1 MTQTLALFLDAYRE
15 LNARKMFWVCLILS
29 GVIVLSFL
37 AVGVNAAGSV
47 SLFGM
52 DTSWTLPISK
62 AELYGLIFTNLGVG
76 MWLTMIGLILALV
89 STASIFPELITGGS
103 IDLYLSKPISRP
115 RLFLTKYLAGLMF
128 AALQVL
134 VFSAAC
140 FIVIG
145 LRGGVW
151 LPRLF
156 LAVPIVVCFFS
167 YLFCICVLWGLWTR
181 STLAAV
187 LLTMV
192 FWFGLWAVDQAETL
206 LLRARIDNQRQV
218 ELAQHD
224 RNPEREKKLA
234 SSGRTITAVHR
245 VLYATKTVLPK
256 TRATNELLDRALLH
270 GTLLENMDPTGGE
283 APATQPN
290 LPGWADPRIAQAA
303 QAEQLHRPVWWV
315 IGTSLGF
322 EAVIVALATWTFS
335 RRDF

>member
-1 MTQTLALFLDAYRE
+1 AVGAAAGSPGRSRAMSQTLALFHDAYRE
-15 LNARKMFWVCLILS
+15 LNSRKMFWVCLILS

-145 LRGGVW
+145 VRGGVW

-167 YLFCICVLWGLWTR
+167 YLF
-181 STLAAV
+181 
-187 LLTMV
+187 
-192 FWFGLWAVDQAETL
+192 
-206 LLRARIDNQRQV
+206 
-218 ELAQHD
+218 
-224 RNPEREKKLA
+224 
-234 SSGRTITAVHR
+234 
-245 VLYATKTVLPK
+245 
-256 TRATNELLDRALLH
+256 
-270 GTLLENMDPTGGE
+270 
-283 APATQPN
+283 
-290 LPGWADPRIAQAA
+290 
-303 QAEQLHRPVWWV
+303 
-315 IGTSLGF
+315 
-322 EAVIVALATWTFS
+322 
-335 RRDF
+335 